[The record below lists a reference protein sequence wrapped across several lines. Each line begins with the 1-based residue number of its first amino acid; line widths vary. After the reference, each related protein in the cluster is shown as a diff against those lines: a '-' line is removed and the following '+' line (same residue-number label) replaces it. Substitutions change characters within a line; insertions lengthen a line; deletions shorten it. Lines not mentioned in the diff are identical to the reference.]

1 MKLSII
7 IVNYNVRYFLEQ
19 CLLSV
24 RAALQQVEG
33 EVWVVDNASTDGS
46 RDFLEPRFP
55 DVHFIW
61 NSENTGFGRACN
73 QALQQAK
80 GRYVLFLNPDTIVP
94 ENCFQ
99 TCIAFFES
107 HAHAGALGIRML
119 DGKGQFLPESK
130 RAFPAP
136 LTSFYK
142 LSGLAALF
150 PRSRIFARYHLGH
163 LSETENHPIE
173 VMAGAFLMVRK
184 PLLDAT
190 GGFDESFFMY
200 GEDVDLSYRLQQQP
214 HPAGGTYRNY
224 YCSNSSILHF
234 KGESTR
240 KGSLNYVRLFY
251 QAMSCFVQKHYASA
265 GAGLLVGGIQLAI
278 ALRALLS
285 VLRRFVQ
292 RMGLPLLDAVL
303 LFLMYWLA
311 KEVWTTWV
319 RPEQVYEKQL
329 LHISFTG
336 FSLLFLLVSF
346 YTGLYQSRYRFKNLL
361 YSSVVSLIIILAVY
375 ALLPETVRFSRGIVV
390 LGSLLSFGILAL
402 WRKLLLWMQV
412 LTPAEADDESYTLVV
427 GTASDFAA
435 VEALASR
442 SGSSRHLRGF
452 VSPITEAHSLG
463 KPAELPTILD
473 NTPTQELIICTGQ
486 YLSFVQVVQLYQ
498 QFGKRVRLRLH
509 AAGSGSIVGS
519 DSKND
524 AGETIGGAA
533 YPLAQP
539 VNRRLKRL
547 LDVTT
552 ALLLLITAPIHLVL
566 NRHPLQLLL
575 HCWQVLLAQK
585 TWVGYQGMARNLP
598 PLRPAVLGPAGSS
611 HSSKALNEEGQ
622 QQANAWYAQE
632 YELLHDVAIVVRHY
646 QNLGIK

>member
-1 MKLSII
+1 MELSVI

-24 RAALQQVEG
+24 QAALQEVPG
-33 EVWVVDNASTDGS
+33 EVWVVDNASSDGS
-46 RDFLEPRFP
+46 RDFLESRFP
-55 DVHFIW
+55 GVRFIW
-61 NSENTGFGRACN
+61 NDENTGFAKACN

-94 ENCFQ
+94 EDCFQ
-99 TCIAFFES
+99 TCIAFFEQ
-107 HAHAGALGIRML
+107 HADAGALGIRML

-150 PRSRIFARYHLGH
+150 PRSRVFARYHLGH
-163 LSETENHPIE
+163 LCETENHPIE

-224 YCSNSSILHF
+224 YCSDSSILHF

-240 KGSLNYVRLFY
+240 KGSLNYVRMFY
-251 QAMSCFVQKHYASA
+251 QAMSRFVQKHYASA

-292 RMGLPLLDAVL
+292 RIGLPLLDAAL

-319 RPEQVYEKQL
+319 RPEQLYEKKL
-329 LHISFTG
+329 LNISFAG
-336 FSLLFLLVSF
+336 FSLLFLLVSY
-346 YTGLYQSRYRFKNLL
+346 YTGLYQRQYRFKNLL
-361 YSSVVSLIIILAVY
+361 RSSVVSLVIILAVY

-390 LGSLLSFGILAL
+390 LGSLLSFGVLAL
-402 WRKLLLWMQV
+402 WRYLLVWMQV
-412 LTPAEADDESYTLVV
+412 LTPDSEETDSYTLVV
-427 GTASDFAA
+427 GTATDFAA
-435 VEALASR
+435 VEALAAR

-452 VSPITEAHSLG
+452 VSPISEAHSLG
-463 KPAELPTILD
+463 KPDALLAILD

-486 YLSFVQVVQLYQ
+486 HLRFRQVVQLYQ

-509 AAGSGSIVGS
+509 AAGSRSIVGS

-524 AGETIGGAA
+524 AGETIGGAH
-533 YPLAQP
+533 YQLSQP
-539 VNRRLKRL
+539 VNQRLKRL
-547 LDVTT
+547 LDIAV
-552 ALLLLITAPIHLVL
+552 ALLLLLTAPLHFLL

-575 HCWQVLLAQK
+575 HSWQVLVAQK
-585 TWVGYQGMARNLP
+585 TWVGYLGRARNLP
-598 PLRPAVLGPAGSS
+598 PLRPAVLGPAGST
-611 HSSKALNEEGQ
+611 HSSNALNQEGQ

-632 YELLHDVAIVVRHY
+632 YELLHDVVILVRHY